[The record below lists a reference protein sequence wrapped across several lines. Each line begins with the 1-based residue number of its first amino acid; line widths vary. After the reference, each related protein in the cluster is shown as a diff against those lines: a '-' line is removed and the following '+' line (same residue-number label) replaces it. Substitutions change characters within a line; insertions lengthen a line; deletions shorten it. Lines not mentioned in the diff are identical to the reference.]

1 MMFAL
6 LTVLVAVIAAHFV
19 MMSNWVRGEF
29 GWYYCWCAIV
39 FFAAEFVAG
48 AVRMI
53 QCWRTAGRSLGRD
66 T

>member
-1 MMFAL
+1 
-6 LTVLVAVIAAHFV
+6 VIAAHFV

-48 AVRMI
+48 VVRMI